1 MKKVLVALMTVVA
14 IGSAHA
20 WGPREQGALAG
31 VAGTLLVQQM
41 VQPRVY
47 GQPPVTVGFPGGVV
61 QAMPGYGYP
70 QPQIEYRTPPVY
82 SPAYPAPSY
91 GVSCVPAYTQFGQY
105 IGCVR

>member
-1 MKKVLVALMTVVA
+1 MKKALVALIAVAA

-31 VAGTLLVQQM
+31 IAGTLFFQQIN
-41 VQPRVY
+41 QPRVVA
-47 GQPPVTVGFPGGVV
+47 QPPVTVGYPG
-61 QAMPGYGYP
+61 MGYP
-70 QPQIEYRTPPVY
+70 QPQMGYPQVEMRMPPVY
-82 SPAYPAPSY
+82 SNTYPSPY